1 MESISYLTHSGP
13 HGWRYRQAM
22 RTTILL
28 GITELSTSRIRALWT
43 AIQALQFVSHLS
55 PHG

>member
-28 GITELSTSRIRALWT
+28 G
-43 AIQALQFVSHLS
+43 V
-55 PHG
+55 